1 MIKPSLSQIVNLCK
15 EQNMHQMYVVEGHE
29 SKLVVTDEVLAQYP
43 DVEIDALT
51 VEMFSTEELALI
63 ANILSLATCVTFERL
78 SISGRDMSYCA
89 MTSLITSQLKK
100 KLRK

>member
-51 VEMFSTEELALI
+51 VEMFSTVDYKRSPVFMQMFKVFI
-63 ANILSLATCVTFERL
+63 
-78 SISGRDMSYCA
+78 
-89 MTSLITSQLKK
+89 
-100 KLRK
+100 